1 MFDELCLMFVA
12 FLRLT
17 QEKGFNLLF
26 SLGIE
31 FNLLFFGKAIGD
43 GNMAVSLG
51 IDARHFTAEEFS
63 VG

>member
-1 MFDELCLMFVA
+1 MFVA

-17 QEKGFNLLF
+17 QEKSFNLLF